1 MTKRN
6 KIALIYILALISTIL
21 SIIYLKQRDNEIKEF
36 KLVEIKQASK
46 KLRYFKVEDGKIINI
61 DKVTLEELSK
71 KYDVVVEVKEWNI
84 K

>member
-6 KIALIYILALISTIL
+6 KIALIYILILLLTIL
-21 SIIYLKQRDNEIKEF
+21 SLRYLERVKTENIEF
-36 KLVEIKQASK
+36 KLVEIKQKSG
-46 KLRYFKVEDGKIINI
+46 KLRYYKVKDGTMENI
-61 DKVTLEELSK
+61 DKVTLEYLSK

>member
-36 KLVEIKQASK
+36 KLIAIKQRSGK
-46 KLRYFKVEDGKIINI
+46 IRYFKEINGNMTNI
-61 DKVTLEELSK
+61 DKITLESLMK
-71 KYDVVVEVKEWNI
+71 KYDIVVEVKE
-84 K
+84 

>member
-21 SIIYLKQRDNEIKEF
+21 SIIYLKQRDNEIREF
-36 KLVEIKQASK
+36 KLVEIKQKSG
-46 KLRYFKVEDGKIINI
+46 KLRYYKVKDGTMENI
-61 DKVTLEELSK
+61 DKVTLEDLSK